1 MMASRRRRLG
11 GHGLVGGDMATPAP
25 TSLNKGRGEGGVG
38 TVVLP
43 MGSSSSAFGDDV
55 ALQLNGELQWR
66 SWRSVG
72 R

>member
-1 MMASRRRRLG
+1 MASRHRDLG
-11 GHGLVGGDMATPAP
+11 GHGLVGDNVATPAP
-25 TSLNKGRGEGGVG
+25 TSLNEGRGKGDVG
-38 TVVLP
+38 TTVLP

-66 SWRSVG
+66 SVG